1 MISLEQ
7 KHDPWLDLARD
18 QLIQAL
24 VQYKHKP
31 YLPVWGELF
40 SALREIARLGERKQ
54 ENVRIYS
61 VHPSGTLWY
70 VFREKHYL
78 ADLPEPGI
86 TISLTQEQLIDA
98 LLQGSFAP
106 RLPDSC

>member
-7 KHDPWLDLARD
+7 KPDPWLALARD

-24 VQYKHKP
+24 VQHRHKP
-31 YLPVWGELF
+31 YLPIWGELF
-40 SALREIARLGERKQ
+40 SALREIAKLGERKQ
-54 ENVRIYS
+54 ENIRIYS

-70 VFREKHYL
+70 VFREQRFL

-98 LLQGSFAP
+98 LMQGSFAP
-106 RLPDSC
+106 AHADSC